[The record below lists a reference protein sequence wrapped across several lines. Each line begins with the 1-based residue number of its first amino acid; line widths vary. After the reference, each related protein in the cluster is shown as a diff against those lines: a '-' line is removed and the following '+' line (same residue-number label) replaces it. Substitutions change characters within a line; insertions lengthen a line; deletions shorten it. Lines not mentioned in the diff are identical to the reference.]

1 MKTFEVLVV
10 GGGPVGMAAA
20 IEARLAG
27 LSAGIIEQRTG
38 TVDKAC
44 GEGLMPGALPLLK
57 RLGVTPVGRDL
68 VGVTYR
74 SGKHSVTHRFS
85 SGSGMGMRRTML
97 HDALRARAIELG
109 VTFMEDS
116 LRTLRPDES
125 CVVVDCQSGESIQG
139 DYLIGAD
146 GLHST
151 VSRQAGLFRE
161 VSANRAKRFG
171 IRQHFQIAPW
181 SEFIEVYYTKSA
193 EVYITPVANDQ
204 VGVAVLGP
212 RATDF
217 EATLASLPE
226 LAARLAGAAPSS
238 QRSGA
243 GSFPQLT
250 AARTKG
256 RVLLVGDA
264 SGYVDA
270 ITGEGLRL
278 GFAQARAAIECIAE
292 GKPQKYELRWRQVS
306 RDFRVLTQ
314 GLITLANSPLRMA
327 IVPLASRFPALF
339 GFIVNRLAR

>member
-1 MKTFEVLVV
+1 MISFDVLVV
-10 GGGPVGMAAA
+10 GGGPVGMASA
-20 IEARLAG
+20 IEARLVG
-27 LSAGIIEQRTG
+27 LSTAIVEKRTG

-44 GEGLMPGALPLLK
+44 GEGLMPGAIPLLK

-68 VGVTYR
+68 VGVIYR
-74 SGKHSVTHRFS
+74 SGNHSVSHRFS
-85 SGSGMGMRRTML
+85 SGVGMGMRRTML
-97 HDALRARAIELG
+97 HDALRARATDLG
-109 VTFMEDS
+109 VIFLEDS
-116 LRTLRPDES
+116 VNLLRPTENF
-125 CVVVDCQSGESIQG
+125 VVVECDSGRSIQG
-139 DYLIGAD
+139 NYLIGAD

-161 VSANRAKRFG
+161 ASASRLKRYG
-171 IRQHFQIAPW
+171 IRQHFQAAPW
-181 SEFIEVYYTKSA
+181 SEFIEVYYTKTA

-217 EATLASLPE
+217 ESTIASLPD
-226 LAARLAGAAPSS
+226 LAARLTGAKPSS

-278 GFAQARAAIECIAE
+278 GFAQAQAAIECILA
-292 GKPQKYELRWRQVS
+292 GKPQKYERRWRQVT
-306 RDFRVLTQ
+306 RDFRVLTR